1 MAEKNLNTR
10 IINKHDIAANWALAT
25 NFIPKLGEIIVYDA
39 DESNPEPRIKIGDG
53 VNKVNDLK
61 FFHDLNIVN
70 GSATGS
76 LRSVLATPEND
87 TYTIGAGAVALGSS
101 NEASGAYSFAIGAGA
116 KASGAQSFAMG
127 AGTTAS
133 GFGSVA
139 MGAGTKASGTQS
151 VAMGASTTASGTQ
164 SLAHG
169 GSSQASGNQ
178 SFAMGSGARANGNST
193 FAFGGGVCAG
203 ETSNDSY
210 AIAIGRISQ
219 AKKSYSVAIGN
230 GPSANAQNSF
240 ALGTEVQSNGD
251 YSFALGNNTIAN
263 GKSQFVI
270 GEYNAIETIEDNAQR
285 GAYAFLVG
293 NGEQNA
299 RSNAFTLDWDGI
311 GWFKGGIKIGGT
323 NQDDTAALSVLTS
336 ADIESITDDEINA
349 ICEIAVG

>member
-39 DESNPEPRIKIGDG
+39 DENNPEPRIKIGDG

-61 FFHDLNIVN
+61 FFHNLNIVN
-70 GSATGS
+70 GSAAGS
-76 LRSVLATPEND
+76 LRGIHTTPESD
-87 TYTIGAGAVALGSS
+87 TYTMGTAAIALG
-101 NEASGAYSFAIGAGA
+101 NGTIASGSQSFAMGAGA
-116 KASGAQSFAMG
+116 KASGTQSFAIG
-127 AGTTAS
+127 AG
-133 GFGSVA
+133 
-139 MGAGTKASGTQS
+139 
-151 VAMGASTTASGTQ
+151 TTASGTQ

-169 GSSQASGNQ
+169 GSSQASGNW
-178 SFAMGSGARANGNST
+178 SFAMGSSARANSSYT

-270 GEYNAIETIEDNAQR
+270 GEYNAIETIEDNTQR

-336 ADIESITDDEINA
+336 ADIESITDDEINS
-349 ICEIAVG
+349 ICGTVIYLANEVAL